1 MTSKHVEIMMAK
13 YPQLATPSNNNYR
26 TIEQHVKFQSFNID
40 LTNRK
45 SIKLYYSNVYK
56 DMIFRLND
64 NNTSI
69 LLNRAQFNIFCKH
82 FDKIKRHF
90 K

>member
-1 MTSKHVEIMMAK
+1 MTSKHVELMMAE
-13 YPQLATPSNNNYR
+13 YPHLATPSNN
-26 TIEQHVKFQSFNID
+26 IKFQSFNID

-45 SIKLYYSNVYK
+45 SIKLYHSNVYK

-69 LLNRAQFNIFCKH
+69 LLNRTQFNILSKH